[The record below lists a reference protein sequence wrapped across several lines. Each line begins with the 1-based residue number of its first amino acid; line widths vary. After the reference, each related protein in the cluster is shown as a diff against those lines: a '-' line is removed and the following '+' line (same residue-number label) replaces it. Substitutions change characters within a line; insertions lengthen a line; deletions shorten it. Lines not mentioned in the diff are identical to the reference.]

1 MRSVASCSSILI
13 VSPNW
18 LGDFV
23 MALPAVT
30 RFHRAHPGVRLSILC
45 KPFLRD
51 LWTKVD
57 GIAPERVFTF
67 PPQGVKKSFLQTRE
81 TFAMG
86 RQLRASGF
94 EAAVLFPNSFRSA
107 LIAAVAGIPV
117 RRGTGLHA
125 RRFLIN
131 DPVRFSAGETRTLH
145 QSREYLKLLCGD
157 SAGDLSET
165 GFASARP
172 GFPAG
177 AVPPAFLQ
185 GAPLIGV
192 IPGAARGDSKRWPF
206 FAQAIVHIAGACPEA
221 RFVCLGTDKERPL
234 CEQTLQE
241 AVALAPQL
249 AGRLVN
255 AAGTTRGTADFLYSS
270 GAKELHIRLACPP
283 LLFGCPYLNFSRS
296 SSELELIARRKIA
309 ALEGEGYEKN
319 LQAYTDPDSPEYA
332 AMVEA
337 IRSELQFTSLRYNR
351 LDDML
356 ASTGLPSCKCC
367 TYCWNGKK

>member
-86 RQLRASGF
+86 RQLRACGF

-177 AVPPAFLQ
+177 AVPSAFLQ

-206 FAQAIVHIAGACPEA
+206 FAQAIAHIAGACPEA
-221 RFVCLGTDKERPL
+221 RFVCLGTDKEHPL

-255 AAGTTRGTADFLYSS
+255 AAGTTHGTADFFDALCACSCVLCNDS
-270 GAKELHIRLACPP
+270 GGMHLASAGGVPVVAVYGLTDPAKTGPIGKGAIIVQAEGVRP
-283 LLFGCPYLNFSRS
+283 SRA
-296 SSELELIARRKIA
+296 IARTDPAAAA
-309 ALEGEGYEKN
+309 ALRSVS
-319 LQAYTDPDSPEYA
+319 PDRVAAACLAVLRAKPGTVAAAA
-332 AMVEA
+332 AM
-337 IRSELQFTSLRYNR
+337 
-351 LDDML
+351 
-356 ASTGLPSCKCC
+356 
-367 TYCWNGKK
+367 